1 MVFCCKCHRKI
12 QPEDDYI
19 YDHGKDVCV
28 DCIVDYIEERFD
40 FFDIAEA
47 LGMNVLVVP
56 DDQPVEDEDEPIPG
70 QIDMFGG
77 VVGARCE

>member
-28 DCIVDYIEERFD
+28 DCIEDYIEEQFD

-56 DDQPVEDEDEPIPG
+56 DDQPVEDADEPIPG
-70 QIDMFGG
+70 QIDVFGG
-77 VVGARCE
+77 VVGDA